1 MNVNASLQNNPVD
14 YYIQQMV
21 AGDFDKCFSIK
32 HYLRGG
38 TFEKVFTAGQH
49 DHSKHFSQ
57 KFVTT
62 VALAI
67 KNI

>member
-1 MNVNASLQNNPVD
+1 
-14 YYIQQMV
+14 MV

-49 DHSKHFSQ
+49 DHSEHFSQ